1 MRPVTDTGDLA
12 ARVSELEARV
22 GALESPARPE
32 PPTGEAGSIGYQ
44 GSVGYQGTVA
54 VGGGPIDWSIRY
66 DAASTTQL
74 PPDQLADV
82 LGALGN
88 PVRLTLVRTLLRGP
102 ASTKELEAAA
112 ELSSPGQLYHHLR
125 ALTGARIVEP
135 HGRGTYRIAGQKVVP
150 VLVLM
155 LAAGDIAGELG

>member
-12 ARVSELEARV
+12 ARVSALEARV
-22 GALESPARPE
+22 GALEGPPQPE
-32 PPTGEAGSIGYQ
+32 LPTGEAGV
-44 GSVGYQGTVA
+44 VGYQGTVA

-66 DAASTTQL
+66 DAASTTRL

-125 ALTGARIVEP
+125 ALTGARIVES
-135 HGRGTYRIAGQKVVP
+135 HGRGTYRIVGPKVVP